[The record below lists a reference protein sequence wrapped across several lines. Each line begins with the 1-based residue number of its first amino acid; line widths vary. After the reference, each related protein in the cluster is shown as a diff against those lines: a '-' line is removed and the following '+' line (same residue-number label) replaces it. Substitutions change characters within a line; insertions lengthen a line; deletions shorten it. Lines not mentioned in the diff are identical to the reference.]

1 MSQVEGA
8 VTSSSKEKRQYRKG
22 NPMSATERQLA
33 AIARKRETHKELKV
47 FVKNPLKDQVIA
59 ICEEEGLTQ
68 AEFIESLL
76 ERELAERGKRD
87 VKASRLVLTFPSMW
101 RSYARSVNVIGCC
114 HCCAVV
120 PSMRCFRDCASTMT
134 RWPTGYNAPSLIW
147 PSSAVWPQNQKAVI
161 CPSPVPPGR

>member
-1 MSQVEGA
+1 MSQIENA

-76 ERELAERGKRD
+76 EREFAERGKRD
-87 VKASRLVLTFPSMW
+87 VKTSHS
-101 RSYARSVNVIGCC
+101 
-114 HCCAVV
+114 
-120 PSMRCFRDCASTMT
+120 
-134 RWPTGYNAPSLIW
+134 
-147 PSSAVWPQNQKAVI
+147 
-161 CPSPVPPGR
+161 